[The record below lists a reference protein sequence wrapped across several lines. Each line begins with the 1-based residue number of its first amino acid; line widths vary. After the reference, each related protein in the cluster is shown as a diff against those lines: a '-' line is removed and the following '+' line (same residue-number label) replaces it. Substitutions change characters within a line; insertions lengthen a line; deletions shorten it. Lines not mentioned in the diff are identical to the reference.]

1 MIRVDGQEE
10 NTGKRTSQKHPNSF
24 PCSGKGRVAVFD
36 GTAILALHSPLRS
49 HTRFCDQP
57 QMGVRAST
65 GRELDRPT
73 SLVSQHDSFRNS
85 DQLNLPLCH
94 RCERTATIR
103 KYNDLQEAGGAL
115 NPCESV
121 QAETSTHRTPL
132 PRERRCCTR

>member
-10 NTGKRTSQKHPNSF
+10 NTGKTTWQKHTNRF
-24 PCSGKGRVAVFD
+24 PSRGKGRVAVFD
-36 GTAILALHSPLRS
+36 GPGILALHSPLRS

-94 RCERTATIR
+94 RCERPATIR
-103 KYNDLQEAGGAL
+103 KYNDLQEAVRPPTPFSSSPA
-115 NPCESV
+115 P
-121 QAETSTHRTPL
+121 TSPSPH
-132 PRERRCCTR
+132 